1 MANILPQVW
10 FEVLQERGFQEL
22 FQRKELV
29 AKADFSP
36 LKSFVTFASIWD
48 LWSVLER
55 ETWQGTQVVFT
66 ELLCSDINI
75 IVIMTFFHIESP
87 VAPDYLYFE

>member
-1 MANILPQVW
+1 MANILSQVW

-29 AKADFSP
+29 PKVDFSP

-48 LWSVLER
+48 LWSVMER

-87 VAPDYLYFE
+87 VAPDLYFE